1 MAGRSLINLEAAAKF
16 ARGEEAGTPPV
27 VEEPKPKRGRKPRVE
42 EAPSVEAEEGARTAV
57 KEGALNLTIGDTGTP
72 PPVKPKKTKEPAS
85 TLDTSVFMST
95 KQKRALGLL
104 KDDEKGYTV
113 KDVRAKVMEAYPEL
127 TKQGGLLSEQ
137 HGFEKDHESADCAD
151 CTDIR
156 DVQKRYADMGD
167 IGAKDAHGILET
179 LHSTLDE
186 HLKSI
191 PKRAKQLQD
200 AHRGAAAMYA
210 QYGLGHT
217 AAANSHAQKAKSLE
231 KFAAGQVDLANLRG
245 SREVNKTLGN
255 VPNKMVE
262 VKSLLSSIKKRYFAS
277 EGGEI
282 NNPPEAHHWIGKV
295 HGMLKSINTTLNAGE
310 LGGAGLGTSITKH
323 EFGLLGTKVSRLES
337 WSPKTTAP
345 EKFVDLHPVRV
356 TKDGEPE
363 EAKTGHIW
371 WGEKLQDQIAV
382 SPENLTFLQEHYAK
396 AAVNRGGRGVF
407 PDKMDGKTTVM
418 HNGEEVGSDY
428 AKVLRRVKH
437 RDVSRMKD
445 ALGFSEQAPRPRS
458 LRTDVGVKA
467 EDRMP
472 ATPSSRRDPL
482 VAGVVGVSQTP
493 KRDSRD
499 RPLYGAADV
508 EIPRGDNSGTAIP
521 PEPPSVLDVR
531 REKAKESNAELRLTR
546 HYTGKVLLRD
556 NDLADL
562 KRMYPKADRNA
573 RKIARNAG
581 K

>member
-57 KEGALNLTIGDTGTP
+57 KEGALNLTVGDTGTP
-72 PPVKPKKTKEPAS
+72 PPVKPKKTVEPKT
-85 TLDTSVFMST
+85 TLDTSVFLT
-95 KQKRALGLL
+95 GKQKRKLGIL

-231 KFAAGQVDLANLRG
+231 KFASGQVDLANLRG
-245 SREVNKTLGN
+245 SREVNKTLAL

-262 VKSLLSSIKKRYFAS
+262 ASSLLSSLKKRYFAS

-282 NNPPEAHHWIGKV
+282 NNPPELHDWIGKV

-310 LGGAGLGTSITKH
+310 LGAAGLGTSITKH
-323 EFGLLGTKVSRLES
+323 EFGLLGTKVGRLGS

-345 EKFVDLHPVRV
+345 EKFVHLHPVRV

-363 EAKTGHIW
+363 AAKTGHIW
-371 WGEKLQDQIAV
+371 WGQNLQQQIAV
-382 SPENLTFLQEHYAK
+382 SPENLTFLQDYYAK
-396 AAVNRGGRGVF
+396 AEHNRAKRYPF
-407 PDKMDGKTTVM
+407 PDKNSGKQVL
-418 HNGEEVGSDY
+418 HNGELVGDRY
-428 AKVLRRVKH
+428 ARRLRNTYH
-437 RDVSRMKD
+437 PDISMMKQ

-472 ATPSSRRDPL
+472 PAPSSRRDSL
-482 VAGVVGVSQTP
+482 VAGVVGQSQTP

-521 PEPPSVLDVR
+521 PEPPSVLDIR
-531 REKAKESNAELRLTR
+531 REKSKESNAELRLTR